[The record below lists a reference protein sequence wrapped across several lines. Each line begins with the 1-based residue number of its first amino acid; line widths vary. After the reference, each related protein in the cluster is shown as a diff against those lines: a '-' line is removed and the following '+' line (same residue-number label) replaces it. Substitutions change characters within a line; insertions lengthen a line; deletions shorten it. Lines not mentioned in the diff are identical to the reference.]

1 MPVRDIVRD
10 IMPFLFAMIAALA
23 VITFVPQTVLF
34 LPRLFGYGG

>member
-1 MPVRDIVRD
+1 
-10 IMPFLFAMIAALA
+10 MIAALA